1 MESLN
6 LSSNDKAQTL
16 ADYSAKIAQ
25 ANALRGKGDFAPAAL
40 LYAEA
45 ADLLPQSQAGLFTA
59 ICLRD
64 AGKID
69 EAIKSYQAYIA
80 LNPKDVHGWS
90 GLGVLFKRLQRYDA
104 AIEAMRNAVALAE
117 DPALRNVL
125 IGALWQSGQIEAAQ
139 AEGFK
144 NLEEKHRLARDAF
157 KASPFKD
164 SILKPGGRGFDPQR
178 RERNII
184 SFSLWGDRPEY
195 ITGALINAQ
204 IAQHLY
210 VCWTPRF
217 YCDASVPQDARDAL
231 TAYGAQVILM
241 TGETDAAIRPMWRFL
256 ASDDPDINVFV
267 CRDADSRLNAKELLA
282 VSDWLGSG
290 KRFHVMRDHIYHHEL
305 ILAGMWGGT
314 AGILPNMRDWL
325 ASASKYFNNKFGD
338 QAFLADMVW
347 PLILEDTKI
356 HDTFYR
362 FPNAGPFPQ
371 GYDLPGAI
379 HVGGGVKRMPHWS
392 RYVHLN
398 SPTP

>member
-1 MESLN
+1 MN
-6 LSSNDKAQTL
+6 TDQHAQTRSL
-16 ADYSAKIAQ
+16 YDAKIAQ
-25 ANALRGKGDFAPAAL
+25 ANALRRKGDFARAAL
-40 LYAEA
+40 IYAEA
-45 ADLLPQSQAGLFTA
+45 ADLLPHSQAGLFTA
-59 ICLRD
+59 ICLRE
-64 AGKID
+64 AGETDK
-69 EAIKSYQAYIA
+69 AIESYKAY
-80 LNPKDVHGWS
+80 LSVNPKDAHGWT
-90 GLGVLFKRLQRYDA
+90 GLGVLFKTLQRYEE
-104 AIEAMRNAVALAE
+104 AIGPIRNALTLVE
-117 DPALRNVL
+117 DPTVRNAL
-125 IGALWQSGQIEAAQ
+125 IGALWQAGQMDAAQ

-144 NLEEKHRLARDAF
+144 NLELKHRLAREAF
-157 KASPFKD
+157 KVSPFKD
-164 SILKPGGRGFDPQR
+164 VTLKSGGRGFDPER

-195 ITGALINAQ
+195 VTGALINAQ

-217 YCDASVPQDARDAL
+217 YCDVSVPQDARDAL
-231 TAYGAQVILM
+231 KAYGAQVVVM
-241 TGETDAAIRPMWRFL
+241 TGEKDAAIRPMWRFL

-305 ILAGMWGGT
+305 ILAGMWGGM

-325 ASASKYFNNKFGD
+325 ESGSTYFNNKFGD
-338 QAFLADMVW
+338 QAFLADMIW
-347 PLILEDTKI
+347 PLIHEDTKI

-392 RYVHLN
+392 RYVHLD
-398 SPTP
+398 SPKA